1 MFLLPA
7 LRPSSRFAVAL
18 TALALLAGCAREAP
32 VYREQQFVFGTL
44 VEVTIAGE
52 PDERARQLAAEVFA
66 EFQRLHRTYH
76 AWEPS
81 ALSALNEALGRAPVA
96 VDAEMAGY
104 IRESQAYARRSGG
117 LFDPGIGAL
126 VKLWGFHGERYE
138 PSLPAPDALAALVAQ
153 RPSALAL
160 TLADG
165 KVTSDNAAVK
175 LDFGGYLKGKALD
188 LAAERLKRAGV
199 DNALINIGG
208 NVMAL
213 GRRGDRPWRIGIQ
226 HPRQPGPIATL
237 ELRDGEAVG
246 TSGDYQRFFEL
257 DGRRYCHLIDPRT
270 GRPAQGVQA
279 ATVVTAPGPD
289 AGTLSD
295 VASKPVF
302 IAGPAAFPA
311 SALGMG
317 TDLAMLIDGEGRVH
331 LTPAL
336 AARLSFTEPAP
347 QIRVRSAERPGLQ

>member
-1 MFLLPA
+1 MNPLRASAPLRFGVLA
-7 LRPSSRFAVAL
+7 LAL
-18 TALALLAGCAREAP
+18 IALLAGCAHEAP

-52 PDERARQLAAEVFA
+52 PEARARELAAEVFA

-81 ALSALNEALGRAPVA
+81 ALSALNEGLGREPVS
-96 VDAEMAGY
+96 VDDEMAGY
-104 IRESQAYARRSGG
+104 IRESQDYAQRSGG

-126 VKLWGFHGERYE
+126 VKLWGFHGDRYE
-138 PSLPAPDALAALVAQ
+138 PRLPDPDTLAALVAKS
-153 RPSALAL
+153 PSVLQL
-160 TLADG
+160 TLANG
-165 KVTSDNAAVK
+165 KVASGNPAVK

-188 LAAERLKRAGV
+188 LAAERLKRAGAG
-199 DNALINIGG
+199 DALINIGG
-208 NVMAL
+208 NVIAL

-257 DGRRYCHLIDPRT
+257 DGRRYCHLLDPRS
-270 GRPAQGVQA
+270 GRPVQGVQA
-279 ATVVTAPGPD
+279 ATVIAGPGPQ
-289 AGTLSD
+289 AGVLSD

-302 IAGPAAFPA
+302 IAGPDGFPA
-311 SALGMG
+311 TARGMG
-317 TDLAMLIDGEGRVH
+317 INLAVLIDGEGRVYV
-331 LTPAL
+331 TPEL
-336 AARLSFTEPAP
+336 AERLSFGEPKP
-347 QIRVRSAERPGLQ
+347 DVRVARAERP